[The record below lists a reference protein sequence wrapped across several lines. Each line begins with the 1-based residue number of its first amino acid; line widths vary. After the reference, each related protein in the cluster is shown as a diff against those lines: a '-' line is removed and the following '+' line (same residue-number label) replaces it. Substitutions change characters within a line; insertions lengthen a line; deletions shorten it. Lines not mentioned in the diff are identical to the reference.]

1 MSCVR
6 AKNLGLQNKS
16 DACPLPVVVSRM
28 TEASCSI
35 RPPWN
40 SGSSAERGMAT
51 SRPPP
56 AREVPTGTNRPGRA
70 RVLCLPRDPALLAPW
85 ARAACLAS
93 VGSVPRDR
101 PAACPARAWAAS
113 LPASVRCSQPAARGR
128 AVPAGAP
135 AARDG
140 AAASVAVCARWCLH
154 DHAALD
160 GAARLRAVVARW
172 CRAHARCWRAM
183 VPRVGALLPRAG
195 AARWWRAQARWL
207 RASAGHFS
215 HEGRLAV
222 REMACQCPRV
232 DVAKN
237 SSFCTPIFFL
247 FLLKN
252 CSYFSRA

>member
-1 MSCVR
+1 MLR
-6 AKNLGLQNKS
+6 A
-16 DACPLPVVVSRM
+16 M
-28 TEASCSI
+28 
-35 RPPWN
+35 
-40 SGSSAERGMAT
+40 
-51 SRPPP
+51 
-56 AREVPTGTNRPGRA
+56 
-70 RVLCLPRDPALLAPW
+70 
-85 ARAACLAS
+85 
-93 VGSVPRDR
+93 VPR
-101 PAACPARAWAAS
+101 
-113 LPASVRCSQPAARGR
+113 
-128 AVPAGAP
+128 AGLL

-140 AAASVAVCARWCLH
+140 AARWRPCC
-154 DHAALD
+154 
-160 GAARLRAVVARW
+160 ARW
-172 CRAHARCWRAM
+172 CRALAPMLRAM
-183 VPRVGALLPRAG
+183 LPRACALLSRDG